1 MIHILKW
8 IWSYNNYLIRSL
20 TERPT
25 NTSHRI
31 GQFSALQKNISPI
44 AIALE
49 RESGISRDLVHL
61 SSYYSYAITCWLAT
75 MILIFIWAVLVLDVE
90 NCISGIE
97 FLVWQSHV
105 LVASIHR
112 YFSNDQLRQIKLQKY
127 EERRVV
133 IIDNKQEKKK
143 KKRCLHFECSNLERG
158 MQAQGIHESSH
169 FLEALISSP
178 AKRKHITYN
187 STGLLAS
194 VKKKTIVSFLLY
206 HVKIIFIIES
216 ILSRPL
222 RQFTFV
228 FRFII
233 RFFIRFIIRLNP

>member
-143 KKRCLHFECSNLERG
+143 KRRGAYTSNARIWNEECKLKVYTNPVIFSKLWFLHL
-158 MQAQGIHESSH
+158 
-169 FLEALISSP
+169 
-178 AKRKHITYN
+178 RKENTSLTTVLDY
-187 STGLLAS
+187 
-194 VKKKTIVSFLLY
+194 
-206 HVKIIFIIES
+206 
-216 ILSRPL
+216 
-222 RQFTFV
+222 
-228 FRFII
+228 
-233 RFFIRFIIRLNP
+233 

>member
-8 IWSYNNYLIRSL
+8 IWSYNYLIRSL

-31 GQFSALQKNISPI
+31 GKFSALQKNISPI

-133 IIDNKQEKKK
+133 IIDNRQEKKK
-143 KKRCLHFECSNLERG
+143 KRRGAYTSNARIWNEECKLKVYTN
-158 MQAQGIHESSH
+158 
-169 FLEALISSP
+169 P
-178 AKRKHITYN
+178 
-187 STGLLAS
+187 
-194 VKKKTIVSFLLY
+194 V
-206 HVKIIFIIES
+206 IFS
-216 ILSRPL
+216 KL
-222 RQFTFV
+222 
-228 FRFII
+228 
-233 RFFIRFIIRLNP
+233 